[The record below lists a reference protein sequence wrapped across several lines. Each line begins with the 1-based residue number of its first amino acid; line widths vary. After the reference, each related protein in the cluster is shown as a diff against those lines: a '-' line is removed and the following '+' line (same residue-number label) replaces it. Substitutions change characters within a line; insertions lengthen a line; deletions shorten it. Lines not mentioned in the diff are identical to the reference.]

1 MFLLTID
8 KLGEPPII
16 LPSDLAVLIGRGDS
30 CDVQLQD
37 PTLSRVH
44 CRVVAHSG
52 RVTLYDAGSRWGTFV
67 NDQRITECDLRPGD
81 KVRIGETTLQLEL
94 EPGVN
99 HTTLAPLSELLRS
112 GGLDDPQCNQEER
125 VFSAGAAADSISQ
138 DNAVRIRNIHGT
150 PDHLPRSAVRRF
162 TSSDFLGTTFH
173 RYQVLRLIS
182 ESACGSVF
190 YAEMLSNRSPLALKI
205 FRPAFFKSDVDEQ
218 RFTRAVH
225 TMFGKRHANIVEL
238 LNAGRWS
245 GWFFTASEYVEGV
258 SALELIRRIGI
269 LGMLP
274 PAKVLQVALDLCE
287 SLRFAEGKEI
297 IHRNIRPSN
306 ILIRKADATTLLNDL
321 ILARGID
328 TSDSARLTNAGE
340 VLGDVRYMSP
350 EQLGSGYSL
359 DHRSD
364 IYQLGATLYALLTGR
379 PPLDGGTVANTIIQI
394 LTVTPE
400 SVRTKNMS
408 IPGQLDAVI
417 MKMLAKNPR
426 DRYQS
431 AQELALALENVVK
444 QTQQPPVRT
453 VEADPRATGWKGAL
467 DGLL

>member
-1 MFLLTID
+1 
-8 KLGEPPII
+8 
-16 LPSDLAVLIGRGDS
+16 
-30 CDVQLQD
+30 
-37 PTLSRVH
+37 
-44 CRVVAHSG
+44 
-52 RVTLYDAGSRWGTFV
+52 
-67 NDQRITECDLRPGD
+67 
-81 KVRIGETTLQLEL
+81 
-94 EPGVN
+94 
-99 HTTLAPLSELLRS
+99 
-112 GGLDDPQCNQEER
+112 
-125 VFSAGAAADSISQ
+125 
-138 DNAVRIRNIHGT
+138 
-150 PDHLPRSAVRRF
+150 
-162 TSSDFLGTTFH
+162 
-173 RYQVLRLIS
+173 
-182 ESACGSVF
+182 
-190 YAEMLSNRSPLALKI
+190 
-205 FRPAFFKSDVDEQ
+205 
-218 RFTRAVH
+218 
-225 TMFGKRHANIVEL
+225 
-238 LNAGRWS
+238 
-245 GWFFTASEYVEGV
+245 
-258 SALELIRRIGI
+258 
-269 LGMLP
+269 MLP